1 MQYIDYYKVLGVE
14 RDASQDEIKKAYR
27 RLARKYHP
35 DVSKAV
41 DAEAKFKEVGESY
54 EVLKDKEKRAAYDQL
69 GANWKSGQDFHTPPG
84 WDVQGGMGGGF
95 SGAGFSDFFESVFGG
110 GFAGDQFGA
119 GGFQGQ
125 QRSVRRKGANQSAS
139 ISVTLEQVWRGDE
152 ISVSVNSKNLKIK
165 IPQGVKD
172 GQKIRL
178 AGQGAPGMGG
188 GSKGDLFIQVNIKP
202 HHLYQRDGKNIEI
215 ELPISPWE
223 AALGAQVE
231 VPLLS
236 GKKIQLKVPEGS
248 GSGKRLRLTGK
259 GMPGNPPGDFYVRL
273 KVDVPVI
280 ESDKQRELFEQLQ
293 AEFNFNPRENLERV

>member
-35 DVSKAV
+35 DVSKAA
-41 DAEAKFKEVGESY
+41 DAEAKFKEIGESY

-69 GANWKSGQDFHTPPG
+69 GANWKSGQEFHAPPG
-84 WDVQGGMGGGF
+84 WEGHVDMGGGF
-95 SGAGFSDFFESVFGG
+95 SGAGFSDFFESIFGG

-125 QRSVRRKGANQSAS
+125 RRSTRRKGANQSAS

-152 ISVSVNSKNLKIK
+152 INVSVNGKNLKIK
-165 IPQGVKD
+165 IPKGVKD

-178 AGQGAPGMGG
+178 AGQGSPGIGG
-188 GSKGDLFIQVNIKP
+188 GPKGDLVIQVNIKP

-215 ELPISPWE
+215 ELPIAPWE
-223 AALGAQVE
+223 AALGTQVK

-236 GKKIQLKVPEGS
+236 GKKIQLKVPAGS
-248 GSGKRLRLTGK
+248 SSGKRLRLAGK

-273 KVDVPVI
+273 KVDVPAI
-280 ESDKQRELFEQLQ
+280 ESDKQRELFEQMQ
-293 AEFNFNPRENLERV
+293 AEFDFNPRENLERM